1 MTCFPCS
8 ASYDD
13 KVSFTLHTKQRDG
26 DFFEVAV
33 ILGVSSVRPFNISAP
48 SGLIIQRKLLGF
60 RIRAKSKV
68 HKNSD
73 KNDHQG
79 LRYKRF

>member
-1 MTCFPCS
+1 MFEPIDQRS
-8 ASYDD
+8 AEEAD
-13 KVSFTLHTKQRDG
+13 VVAQLQRDG
-26 DFFEVAV
+26 DFLEVAV